1 MIIAVFLSTAEIVQ
15 SPAPIAPTIQGVVG
29 EVILRPLSPT
39 HATLTIRASEG
50 ERVVDIAH
58 VDDALAV
65 LADRRLAAIWP
76 QLLRWTGPSLVGRR
90 DARVADARAVFAKG
104 RTKQAESAITSIVRP
119 RLRPNFQLADALLAA
134 GQVAEAT
141 RLMED
146 ARLAEPQLGNLFWS
160 IHWAAM
166 SQWLAKA
173 SNVRGDRQGVLDVLE
188 AAIPPLGKD
197 LAKLDLRAA

>member
-50 ERVVDIAH
+50 ERVVDIA
-58 VDDALAV
+58 LAV

-90 DARVADARAVFAKG
+90 NARVADARAVFAKG

-146 ARLAEPQLGNLFWS
+146 ARLAEPQLGNSFWS

-197 LAKLDLRAA
+197 LAKLDLGAA